1 MHIAICDDNIADR
14 KHLERLLQRESE
26 RRIHTTGILYIDSY
40 GNVDTLTKS
49 PMIYDLFFI
58 DMTDLPPHG
67 METAIILRELG
78 VTAPI
83 VLCTSTI
90 EYRNYVKP
98 PLEVMFIDKP
108 FKTDELSAIIDQANF
123 RLKKASPTIEV
134 RDDLNTY
141 YIYEEDF
148 IYAYPD
154 GYRTKIVLRDGRVI
168 MQLGTLQELIPVLQP
183 FDSFLLLGKKYV
195 VNCNHIE
202 KIERGHV
209 LLSDHSKVPLLFGD
223 KKRIQNFKR

>member
-14 KHLERLLQRESE
+14 KHLERLLARESD
-26 RRIHTTGILYIDSY
+26 RRKNTTGILYIDSY
-40 GNVDTLTKS
+40 GNVDALTKS

-58 DMTDLPPHG
+58 DMTQLPPYG
-67 METAIILRELG
+67 METAILLREIG
-78 VTAPI
+78 VVAPI
-83 VLCTSTI
+83 VLCTSSI
-90 EYRNYVKP
+90 RYEDYAKP
-98 PLEVMFIDKP
+98 PVELFYIDKP
-108 FKTDELSAIIDQANF
+108 FKPEELTTIIDKVEAKK
-123 RLKKASPTIEV
+123 KKAAPTIEV

-154 GYRTKIVLRDGRVI
+154 GYRTKIVLKNGRVI

-195 VNCNHIE
+195 VNYNHIE
-202 KIERGHV
+202 KVERNYV
-209 LLSDHSKVPLLFGD
+209 LLSDHSKVPLSWGD
-223 KKRIQNFKR
+223 KKRIDQFKK